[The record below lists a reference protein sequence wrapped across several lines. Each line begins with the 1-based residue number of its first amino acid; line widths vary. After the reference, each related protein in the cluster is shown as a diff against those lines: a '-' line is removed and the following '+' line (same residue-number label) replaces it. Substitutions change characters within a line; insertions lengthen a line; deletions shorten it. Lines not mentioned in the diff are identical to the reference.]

1 MVGSC
6 RMTPPRKG
14 QGMIKNLYIDNFRCL
29 ANFKIDL
36 QANQLW
42 LGANGTGKSSVI
54 DVLCKIQRVLD
65 GDSVE
70 DIFSVDDLTLWQK
83 KSAQTIGFTMT
94 IDQDQYEYELIVE
107 CDRDRRRCYIQK
119 EQLRW
124 NGGTFFLYE
133 HSEAH
138 LFRLNRSTGRT
149 EEGTHFGADWTRSV
163 IPTIGERDDNRPLIQ
178 FRRTVQNKWLLV
190 HPIPALVEDIATG
203 ETSRLQPYAQ
213 NFAQWYRHTIQENPE
228 IGSEAFAALKQVLP
242 EFTSLS
248 LPEFGDARRLTARFS
263 FGDIRFR
270 NLSDGQRQLV
280 MLHVILSLLK
290 YNHSVLIIDEP
301 DNFVCLREVAP
312 WLQELR
318 DLCQESRDRQA
329 IIISHHPE
337 TINKMVDGS
346 EILFYRS
353 EAGHTQTKPFPITDG
368 LTAAETMAR
377 GWENE

>member
-1 MVGSC
+1 
-6 RMTPPRKG
+6 
-14 QGMIKNLYIDNFRCL
+14 MIKKIYIDNFRCL
-29 ANFKIDL
+29 VNFKIDL

-42 LGANGTGKSSVI
+42 LGTNGTGKSSVI

-83 KSAQTIGFTMT
+83 KSVQTIGFTMT

-107 CDRDRRRCYIQK
+107 CDRDRRRCHIQK
-119 EQLRW
+119 EHLKW
-124 NGGTFFLYE
+124 NGETFFFFGHSEGHL
-133 HSEAH
+133 SEAH
-138 LFRLNRSTGRT
+138 LFRINRETGRV
-149 EEGTHFGADWTRSV
+149 EEGARFGADWTRSV
-163 IPTIGERDDNRPLIQ
+163 IPTIGERDDNKPLIQ

-228 IGSEAFAALKQVLP
+228 IGGEVFAALKQVLP

-248 LPEFGDARRLTARFS
+248 LPEFGDARRLTAKFS

-270 NLSDGQRQLV
+270 NLSDGQRQLIV
-280 MLHVILSLLK
+280 LHVILSLLK
-290 YNHSVLIIDEP
+290 HNHSVLLIDEP
-301 DNFVCLREVAP
+301 DNFVCLREIQP
-312 WLQELR
+312 WLLELQ
-318 DLCQESRDRQA
+318 DICHDADRQA
-329 IIISHHPE
+329 IVISHHPE
-337 TINKMVDGS
+337 VINRMVDGS

-353 EAGHTQTKPFPITDG
+353 EAGHTQTKSCPVVNG

-377 GWENE
+377 GWDNE